1 MAAIGNTLASRCS
14 GSEVPAE
21 AWSRERFEKDGVDG
35 AVR

>member
-1 MAAIGNTLASRCS
+1 MAAVGNTLASRCS
-14 GSEVPAE
+14 GNGVTAE